1 MSRKSQNYALQ
12 RSVNIK
18 VLIADIKV
26 RQKLRDIDIANKL
39 ELPLSTFRA
48 RKRIPSEF
56 RMNEIWLLMQLGDVE
71 PERKQE
77 LL

>member
-1 MSRKSQNYALQ
+1 MSRKNQNYALQ
-12 RSVNIK
+12 RSENIR

-39 ELPLSTFRA
+39 ELPLSTFRVK
-48 RKRIPSEF
+48 KRIPSEF

-71 PERKQE
+71 PQRKQE

>member
-1 MSRKSQNYALQ
+1 MSKKSQNYALQ
-12 RSVNIK
+12 RSENIK
-18 VLIADIKV
+18 VLIADIKI
-26 RQKLRDIDIANKL
+26 RQNLRDVDIANKL

-48 RKRIPSEF
+48 KKRIPSEF
-56 RMNEIWLLMQLGDVE
+56 RMDEIWGLMLLGNVE